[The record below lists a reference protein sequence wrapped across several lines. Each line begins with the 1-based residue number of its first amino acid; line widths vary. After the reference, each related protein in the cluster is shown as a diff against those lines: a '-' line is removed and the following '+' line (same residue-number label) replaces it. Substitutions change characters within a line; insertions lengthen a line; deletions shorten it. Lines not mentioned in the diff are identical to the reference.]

1 MINLY
6 QRGKINR
13 KIIQDKDLK
22 KCQLAFSFCILENG
36 KYKRVSP
43 IYYSGVIEDSKI

>member
-6 QRGKINR
+6 QTGGITKQ
-13 KIIQDKDLK
+13 IIQDKDLK
-22 KCQLAFSFCILENG
+22 KCQLTFSFCILDNG

-43 IYYSGVIEDSKI
+43 IYYSGIIEDSKI